1 MLACCFFFPSVP
13 FVYFLC
19 TTLCSFQWISYL
31 SKKKN
36 LGNYTNN
43 YCSNENNVHYDLLCT
58 NKYFK
63 NRNYKKSKFIWITL
77 DGTATSQLVELHNLE
92 KYKITTSFLN
102 IGNYN
107 KYTNSLY
114 ESMMTGKY
122 NKNIFSYKGRIGRI
136 DFFLSYVYLLL
147 ISFLLGVVYYSFVPS
162 DETNNDFFKT
172 NKDLNDVTDCL
183 CLIKSGKTKGFG
195 FFIKINWKFLP
206 FKKSLLTSVSI
217 LAPNDIKNKKEI
229 ILDYKNSEKILKI
242 NDDRK
247 IISDN
252 DLGYICIEIIDEDE
266 IDNFLKLEK
275 NIFNLENSSFIN
287 KKIFIP
293 KYQNNKDISFSSGNI
308 ISNENNKLEH
318 DCDIKEDSL
327 GAPII
332 YEELSY
338 YYVIGLQK
346 GYETNNK
353 YFIGTSIIDIVKNIM
368 HQQYP
373 IFIDKD
379 IDIDFKYL
387 NSLSDNIIKILNY
400 FKKIEENSFLS
411 IISNKFNEF
420 TVQKLAFLLSN
431 HLNMINIY
439 ENYQKELINYY
450 TTKTK
455 IIYDTN
461 IDDDS
466 IINFM
471 SKVYGKSNLACFYD
485 FSFSGEG
492 DEIDEATGGKKS
504 MVINSKNFAFLN
516 GKFEFISNNFDFGKN
531 NIFIFGNY
539 GQVEDDEY
547 DFVSFKQQDS
557 SLLTKI
563 KDNAIYCLF
572 YRDLK
577 DMRLAIKIE
586 NNFMKNKIL
595 LAYDEEFYNSLVE
608 KFEED
613 EHFNGIDE
621 MFENLDDSKKVEVN
635 FKELIIYEIDN

>member
-1 MLACCFFFPSVP
+1 MDNHSGEGIADL
-13 FVYFLC
+13 
-19 TTLCSFQWISYL
+19 
-31 SKKKN
+31 
-36 LGNYTNN
+36 
-43 YCSNENNVHYDLLCT
+43 NEV
-58 NKYFK
+58 K
-63 NRNYKKSKFIWITL
+63 
-77 DGTATSQLVELHNLE
+77 
-92 KYKITTSFLN
+92 
-102 IGNYN
+102 
-107 KYTNSLY
+107 NSL
-114 ESMMTGKY
+114 
-122 NKNIFSYKGRIGRI
+122 
-136 DFFLSYVYLLL
+136 
-147 ISFLLGVVYYSFVPS
+147 
-162 DETNNDFFKT
+162 
-172 NKDLNDVTDCL
+172 CQ
-183 CLIKSGKTKGFG
+183 IKSGKIKGLG
-195 FFIKINWKFLP
+195 FFLEFSEKFLP
-206 FKKSLLTSVSI
+206 FKKCLLTSISI
-217 LAPNDIKNKKEI
+217 LSPIDIKNKKEI

-242 NDDRK
+242 NEDRK
-247 IISDN
+247 IFSDN

-308 ISNENNKLEH
+308 ISYKNNKLEH

-387 NSLSDNIIKILNY
+387 YSLSDNIIKILNN

-471 SKVYGKSNLACFYD
+471 SKVYGKTNLACYYD